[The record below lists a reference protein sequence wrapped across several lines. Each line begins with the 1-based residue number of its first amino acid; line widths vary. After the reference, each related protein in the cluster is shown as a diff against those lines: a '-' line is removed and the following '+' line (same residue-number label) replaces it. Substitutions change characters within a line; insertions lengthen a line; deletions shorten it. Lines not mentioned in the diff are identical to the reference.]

1 MFDKILRFLIYA
13 TIFLV
18 PVFVLPFTFD
28 ALSFNKLYIS
38 FFLVWLAVLIWF
50 LKAII
55 KDKGLVI
62 KKTFLNYFILA
73 FLAVA
78 VLSTI
83 FSVDSFSSVLG
94 HYSRFDTG
102 LVAYLTMVAFYF
114 LVLNNTSFKEEE
126 KKPIKA
132 SSIFKTLLLSSS
144 LVMLFGYLALFQLTP
159 KIGYAVSPAGNTLG
173 SLAVFLSIMTIISCF
188 VFLKGFEW
196 AGDPKKSKFWFLF
209 SGIFSFF
216 SFAFMIIADFTPAWA
231 VLIIGL
237 GALVAMVLKKK
248 ILKKEVQRLIL
259 PIALIIISF
268 LFLFLSFRVMVRQ
281 FPNFAINSSRNFY
294 PERTLTQSESWTIS
308 LRAIGSDFKTALLGS
323 GPGTFSYDFSKFK
336 PESLNDGT
344 LWAQRY
350 DRSGNGFA
358 EILAITGILGF
369 LSLALLVVVFFL
381 RIFVKKGRLAKGL
394 PKDKNDFSG
403 SFLAILFGASV
414 LASFFYYQNFVLG
427 FLFWLLLG
435 LALAKSCIQEKE
447 FKLQERTEV
456 VLILETL
463 FIVLFIGFVV
473 VCFMGYK
480 IYLADINFVKAWNNP
495 DLDKKI
501 EFLLSAINLN
511 SNQPY
516 YQMVLSQVLSTK
528 AQLDLPK
535 IKSEQDQ
542 QRVIQ
547 NFKASQQFARSAV
560 QIAPNVV
567 NTWEHAANLY
577 EDLSVV
583 AAEQEQFLQLA
594 LDALNHAVALDPRNP
609 AFYTRIGVI
618 NFTLKK
624 PDVAKD
630 YFNKAIE
637 QKRDYADANIQLA
650 LVLESEGNTQE
661 AIDKLTDLSI
671 RVPDNPQVLF
681 QLGRLYYN
689 QKETEKAISHFRAT
703 LNLTPRFADARYALA
718 LALEKQGK
726 INQALENLEMLLK
739 DNPNNNVLKQK
750 IENLKTGGTL
760 PEEIIEEPIED
771 LEKEQPKIDEG
782 IIEE

>member
-1 MFDKILRFLIYA
+1 MFDKILRSLIYL

-18 PVFVLPFTFD
+18 PVFFLPFTFD
-28 ALSFNKLYIS
+28 SLSFNKLYVS

-50 LKAII
+50 LKAIV

-62 KKTFLNYFILA
+62 KKTFLNYFVLA

-78 VLSTI
+78 LLSTI
-83 FSVDSFSSVLG
+83 FSVDSSSSIIG

-102 LVAYLTMVAFYF
+102 LVALFTMAAFYF

-126 KKPIKA
+126 KKVLSA
-132 SSIFKTLLLSSS
+132 VSIFRTLLLSST
-144 LVMLFGYLALFQLTP
+144 LVMLFGYLSLFKLMP
-159 KIGYAVSPAGNTLG
+159 AIGYAVSPVGNTLG
-173 SLAVFLSIMTIISCF
+173 TLAVFLSIMTIISCF
-188 VFLKGFEW
+188 VFLKDFEW
-196 AGDPKKSKFWFLF
+196 VGFYKKSKFWFFF

-216 SFAFMIIADFTPAWA
+216 SFVFMIIADFTPAWT

-237 GALVAMVLKKK
+237 GALVVMVLKKG
-248 ILKKEVQRLIL
+248 ILKKEVQKLIL

-268 LFLFLSFRVMVRQ
+268 LFLFLNFRVMVKQ
-281 FPNFAINSSRNFY
+281 FPNFAINSSQSFY

-308 LRAIGSDFKTALLGS
+308 LRAIGSNFKTTLLGS
-323 GPGTFSYDFSKFK
+323 GPGTFFYDFSKFK
-336 PESLNDGT
+336 SQGLNDGT

-369 LSLALLVVVFFL
+369 LSLALLIIIFFL
-381 RIFVKKGRLAKGL
+381 GIFVKKGRLAKL
-394 PKDKNDFSG
+394 FPKDKKDFSG

-427 FLFWLLLG
+427 FLFWLLLA
-435 LALAKSCIQEKE
+435 LALAKNNVQEKE

-463 FIVLFIGFVV
+463 FIVLFIGLVV

-480 IYLADINFVKAWNNP
+480 IYLADVNFVKAWNNP
-495 DLDKKI
+495 DLDKKA

-511 SNQPY
+511 PDQPY

-528 AQLDLPK
+528 AQLDFSK
-535 IKSEQDQ
+535 IQDEQDQ

-560 QIAPNVV
+560 NIAPNQV
-567 NTWEHAANLY
+567 NAWEHAANLY
-577 EDLSVV
+577 EDLSIV
-583 AAEQEQFLQLA
+583 ASEQQQFLQLA
-594 LDALNHAVALDPRNP
+594 LDALNHAVSLDPKNP
-609 AFYTRIGVI
+609 ALYTRIGVI
-618 NFTLKK
+618 HLVLEN
-624 PDVAKD
+624 PDTGRD
-630 YFNKAIE
+630 YFNKAVE

-661 AIDKLTDLSI
+661 AIDKLADFSV
-671 RVPDNPQVLF
+671 RVPNNPQVLF

-689 QKETEKAISHFRAT
+689 QGETEKAVAHFRAA

-726 INQALENLEMLLK
+726 IDQALENLEMVLK
-739 DNPNNNVLKQK
+739 DNPNNKVLKQK
-750 IENLKTGGTL
+750 IEKLKTGSTA
-760 PEEIIEEPIED
+760 PKEIIEEPIED
-771 LEKEQPKIDEG
+771 LEEEQQKIDEE
-782 IIEE
+782 IIGE